1 MHMWVRSK
9 KNITI
14 IILCV
19 IAFCFVLGF
28 GANVLHNSGKNQNS
42 VENSDLNLDN
52 SDEDSSFENEYETAT
67 RRCIVLG
74 CNNPVA
80 PGGESDYC
88 PAHSNKCLRCGKYI
102 SRPLGCCSSCAEDI
116 LDEMSDDDNGYY
128 NYNYDKHK
136 NYNYN
141 YDKNDYD
148 SPSYYDYNYDDNDYY
163 NYDYDDYDDY
173 DYEYDEYDYDD
184 YYDF

>member
-1 MHMWVRSK
+1 MNLSGK
-9 KNITI
+9 KSIII

-28 GANVLHNSGKNQNS
+28 AGSALHNSMKDRNHVEAENLNS
-42 VENSDLNLDN
+42 DN
-52 SDEDSSFENEYETAT
+52 SDVDSLFEDDDETSP
-67 RRCIVLG
+67 RRCMAAG
-74 CNNPVA
+74 CNKRVA

-116 LDEMSDDDNGYY
+116 LDEMSDEDNGYY
-128 NYNYDKHK
+128 
-136 NYNYN
+136 
-141 YDKNDYD
+141 
-148 SPSYYDYNYDDNDYY
+148 DYN
-163 NYDYDDYDDY
+163 YDDY

>member
-42 VENSDLNLDN
+42 VENSDLNLNN

-67 RRCIVLG
+67 RRCMVAG
-74 CNNPVA
+74 CNKRVA

-116 LDEMSDDDNGYY
+116 LDEMSNDDNEYY
-128 NYNYDKHK
+128 NHNYDKHK

>member
-1 MHMWVRSK
+1 MWVRSK

-42 VENSDLNLDN
+42 VENSDLNLNN
-52 SDEDSSFENEYETAT
+52 SDEDSSFEDDDETSP
-67 RRCIVLG
+67 RRCMVAG
-74 CNNPVA
+74 CNKHVA

-102 SRPLGCCSSCAEDI
+102 SRPLRCCSSCAEDI

-128 NYNYDKHK
+128 NYNYDKHN